1 MHIRAHNKLN
11 VFNASKLPSFFS
23 HSEVYHTQIQK
34 ISKMH
39 RKVQNADERKVK
51 VRAKIKTLN
60 SENVNL

>member
-39 RKVQNADERKVK
+39 SKVQNADE
-51 VRAKIKTLN
+51 
-60 SENVNL
+60 